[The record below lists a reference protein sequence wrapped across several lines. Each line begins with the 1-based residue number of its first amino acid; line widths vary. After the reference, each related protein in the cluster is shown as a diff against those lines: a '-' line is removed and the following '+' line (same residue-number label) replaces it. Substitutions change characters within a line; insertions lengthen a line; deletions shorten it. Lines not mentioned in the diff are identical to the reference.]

1 MPNILFVCGKARKR
15 SPTAA
20 EVAAEILGAQTDFA
34 GLSADADE
42 RLGTEQIDW
51 ADIIVVMEKAQRN
64 RLKRQFG
71 TLLGDKRVLCL
82 DIPDRYEF
90 MQPELVT
97 LIRQKLR
104 RLFAGATSAG

>member
-20 EVAAEILGAQTDFA
+20 EVAADILGARTDFA

-42 RLGTEQIDW
+42 CLGTEQIDW
-51 ADIIVVMEKAQRN
+51 ADAIVVMEKAQRS

-71 TLLGDKRVLCL
+71 ALLGDKRVLCL

-97 LIRQKLR
+97 LLGQKLR
-104 RLFAGATSAG
+104 RMFAGVAAG